1 MTDVRHGSDGVDGT
15 TEAAQVGSAAATSGH
30 GWPRAVALRLVPSA
44 AHVTGDPVLRAE
56 ADDGAG
62 IEPVLRV
69 PEAHTPLPE
78 VDKALPL
85 LGMFADVV
93 GRRRARYKIALLKT
107 LQADGAGR
115 WKIRR
120 LQEVVHWLEPSSVT
134 ELVADLKVV
143 GILQLEPISGFYRL
157 TPSARIVTALLDS
170 MTVPEV
176 NPRVLIKALNKAMAF
191 TLATGAGEDAVLRQF
206 RSAVAVLRT
215 DWEDLKR
222 LIDEYSDSALL
233 EAAELVRLHV
243 DDMRELLDDHAEFIA
258 TQRDHA
264 RFLEVDQEALDL
276 VARLGTMSAEVI
288 AAISGRADE
297 RMRAGMRIDRSDVRQ
312 FLAETKEAELA
323 ALVEGL
329 ARPAPFVVA
338 LDTNVVF
345 EALMESAA
353 RVRSRPPRMPAP
365 VTLRREPP
373 ERRPDAAQQIRG
385 ELTALTEPTTV
396 AEFTVRDDW
405 ATSIGRH
412 SAMLDAYT
420 RFADLPPLTH
430 ETGVEEPRR
439 GEVWRVSRTTVERG
453 G

>member
-1 MTDVRHGSDGVDGT
+1 MTGAPEPDSDLDGARDVAHPHIGGASNGAPAPGR
-15 TEAAQVGSAAATSGH
+15 AAA
-30 GWPRAVALRLVPSA
+30 LRTVSPAAPPPTEPDEGPSS
-44 AHVTGDPVLRAE
+44 
-56 ADDGAG
+56 
-62 IEPVLRV
+62 EPVLRV
-69 PEAHTPLPE
+69 PEAQTPLPE
-78 VDKALPL
+78 VDRALPL

-120 LQEVVHWLEPSSVT
+120 LQEVVHWLEPASVT
-134 ELVADLKVV
+134 ELVADLKAAGV
-143 GILQLEPISGFYRL
+143 LHPEPISGFYRL
-157 TPSARIVTALLDS
+157 TPSARVVTALLDA

-176 NPRVLIKALNKAMAF
+176 EPRVLVKTLNKAMAF

-276 VARLGTMSAEVI
+276 VARLGTLSADVI
-288 AAISGRADE
+288 AAISGRADDH
-297 RMRAGMRIDRSDVRQ
+297 MRAGLRVDRSDVRE
-312 FLAETKEAELA
+312 FLTETEDATLA
-323 ALVEGL
+323 ALVDGL
-329 ARPAPFVVA
+329 ATPTPFVVS
-338 LDTNVVF
+338 LDTETVF
-345 EALMESAA
+345 QALMESSL
-353 RVRSRPPRMPAP
+353 RVRSQPPAMPAP
-365 VTLRREPP
+365 VAPRRQAP
-373 ERRPDAAQQIRG
+373 EHRPDGAQRIRG
-385 ELTALTEPTTV
+385 ELTALTAPTTV
-396 AEFTVRDDW
+396 AQLTVRDTW

-412 SAMLDAYT
+412 SAVIDAYS
-420 RFADLPPLTH
+420 RFADLPDLIH
-430 ETGVEEPRR
+430 EPAVEEPRR
-439 GEVWRVSRTTVERG
+439 GGVWRVSKTTVEG
-453 G
+453 GP